1 MTSRNSFFN
10 LLKEDFRRR
19 LWTVILS
26 SLVFFATFV
35 VAFTM
40 VLQNLVSNYSRAS
53 LNYTSEMLVER
64 VSSRLCQDFYG
75 VYPWFMLVAV
85 VGAVICGMSGFAYLH
100 SRKQMDFYHSLPIK
114 RETIFAVRFVNGIMI
129 YAIPYLVGLLFT
141 YILCAVYGVMTS
153 DIFFAS
159 LYFFVVHL
167 MGYLI
172 VYLGTI
178 IAMLLTGKMVIAFF
192 GNCVLNLYAPAV
204 YMLVIGLRELFLVT
218 SYGNYV
224 DMENALLV
232 TRWLSPLSYY
242 FSLIT
247 ALEEGK
253 SFGLEFLFFL
263 LFAAVLV
270 VLAVWL
276 YKKRAS
282 EKADTAMS
290 FKVTEPVV
298 RVMLAIPVG
307 ILTGI
312 LFFSIQYDY
321 GYSIALFWLI
331 FGGLLG
337 GFLAHGI
344 IEALYNGDIKKCL
357 SHKVQM
363 LVTMVLAAVVPL
375 VFLFD
380 IFGFDSYLPK
390 KEDIKSMAV
399 SSSELRFGGSY
410 YDEDGWERAEKYV
423 LENMEVTNIDA
434 MYELAE
440 VLTAAVAESRED
452 RFFGYGVYDVY
463 YDELGKE
470 KNYAT
475 HFVIRYTLK
484 NGSEVIRRY
493 EYNYYAVLDILERI
507 YNDDDFKK
515 MSHPVFSLL
524 EVDYKPLYVECYAP
538 ATGITVKL
546 EKNCELIMQ
555 TYAEEML
562 AMNFKDLKETAAI
575 GELIMHFI
583 VQGENEY
590 TDSTTFLVYPS
601 MTRTIALL
609 KEQGYNMQGIQD
621 TVSSGSVGTTVTN
634 VTVRYSGTINMLK
647 ELLGMEVESVEG
659 VEEYDVEMYE
669 NSYEFYEKYGD
680 LAVPITAEAY
690 HEIELVFTDPAE
702 IEELKKSLVYSSY
715 TSEFGPFPERIGYF
729 SAEVYFEASAGPAYT
744 EGLLGWTEN
753 YRFVEDNI
761 PQFVIDRAFEEMNA
775 TVE

>member
-40 VLQNLVSNYSRAS
+40 VLQNLVSDYSRAS
-53 LNYTSEMLVER
+53 YNYTNEIMVER

-141 YILCAVYGVMTS
+141 YVLCAVYGVMTS

-204 YMLVIGLRELFLVT
+204 YALVIGLREMFFVT
-218 SYGNYV
+218 SYGNYN
-224 DMENALLV
+224 DMDNALWI
-232 TRWLSPLSYY
+232 TRWLSPFSYY

-247 ALEEGK
+247 ALEEGNE
-253 SFGLEFLFFL
+253 FGLEFLFFL
-263 LFAAVLV
+263 LFAAVLI

-321 GYSIALFWLI
+321 GYSTALFWLI

-399 SSSELRFGGSY
+399 VSGDLRFGGSY
-410 YDEDGWERAEKYV
+410 YNEDGWVSPTDYA

-434 MYELAE
+434 MYELATL
-440 VLTAAVAESRED
+440 LTEAVGENRTD
-452 RFFGYGVYDVY
+452 RFFGYYFDTY
-463 YDELGKE
+463 YAQGHE
-470 KNYAT
+470 KIYT
-475 HFVIRYTLK
+475 TDFVIRYTLK

-493 EYNYYAVLDILERI
+493 EYNYYAVLDLLERI
-507 YNDDDFKK
+507 YNDTEYKTAV
-515 MSHPVFSLL
+515 HPVFSLL
-524 EVDYKPLYVECYAP
+524 EANFKPAYIECYAP
-538 ATGITVKL
+538 ASGVTVKL
-546 EKNCELIMQ
+546 EKNCENIIYS
-555 TYAEEML
+555 YAEEIQ
-562 AMNFKDLKETAAI
+562 AMSFKDLKETAAI
-575 GELIMHFI
+575 GELIVHFT
-583 VQGENEY
+583 VDAKYDY
-590 TDSTTFLVYPS
+590 TDSTTLLVYPS

-621 TVSSGSVGTTVTN
+621 TVISGSVGTTVTN

-647 ELLGMEVESVEG
+647 ELLGMEVERVEG
-659 VEEYDVEMYE
+659 VEEYNVEMYE

-680 LAVPITAEAY
+680 LVVPAAVETY
-690 HEIELVFTDPAE
+690 HEVELVFTDPAE
-702 IEELKKSLVYSSY
+702 IEELKQSLVYSSY
-715 TSEFGPFPERIGYF
+715 TSEFGPFPERVGYF
-729 SAEVYFEASAGPAYT
+729 TAEVYFEASAGSAYT
-744 EGLLGWTEN
+744 EGLLGWTEQ
-753 YRFVEDNI
+753 YRFTADNV
-761 PQFVIDRAFEEMNA
+761 PQFVIDRMFEEMSA
-775 TVE
+775 KAE